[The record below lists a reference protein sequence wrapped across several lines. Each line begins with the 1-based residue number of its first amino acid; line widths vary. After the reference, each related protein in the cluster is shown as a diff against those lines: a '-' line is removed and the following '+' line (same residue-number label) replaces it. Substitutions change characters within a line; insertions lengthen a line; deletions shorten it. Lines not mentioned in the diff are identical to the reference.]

1 MIPAQPLPNEAERI
15 KELLRY
21 DILDTPEE
29 QDFNDLVDLAA
40 QVCGA
45 EISLISLVDDHRQ
58 WFKACHGIDGTET
71 PKDQAFCAHAIHGDD
86 IMEVQNAT
94 HDERFFDNP
103 FVTHGPEIRF
113 YAGQPLF
120 SASGYKF
127 GTLCVIDRYP
137 RQLTP
142 VQRQALK
149 ILARQVERQLELRL
163 KQRQMEAS
171 LALIEEQKRILE
183 TLNTLKNQT
192 LAVLSHDLR
201 SPLASLESI
210 LELFQNGLS
219 ADEVNTLMQQIHPE
233 LEQGVVH
240 LNHVLQWADDQ
251 MRGTDVEL
259 HPCRIEEVAMASLS
273 WVRQQAQRKG
283 VDLVCELHTPQP
295 VLGDAELLEIVLRN
309 LLSNAI
315 KFSRQGDRI
324 TIFATEQGA
333 QMQIG
338 IRDEGIGMTAAEL
351 EKISCVSTRFSK
363 QGTAQEKG
371 MGLGLL
377 LCQSYL
383 HHMNSQLSIVSEFQK
398 GSEFSFTLDC
408 IQGHADDQ
416 DTPRQ
421 DWSDCHCSAIFH
433 TDPSRF

>member
-1 MIPAQPLPNEAERI
+1 
-15 KELLRY
+15 
-21 DILDTPEE
+21 
-29 QDFNDLVDLAA
+29 
-40 QVCGA
+40 
-45 EISLISLVDDHRQ
+45 
-58 WFKACHGIDGTET
+58 
-71 PKDQAFCAHAIHGDD
+71 
-86 IMEVQNAT
+86 
-94 HDERFFDNP
+94 
-103 FVTHGPEIRF
+103 
-113 YAGQPLF
+113 
-120 SASGYKF
+120 
-127 GTLCVIDRYP
+127 
-137 RQLTP
+137 
-142 VQRQALK
+142 
-149 ILARQVERQLELRL
+149 
-163 KQRQMEAS
+163 
-171 LALIEEQKRILE
+171 
-183 TLNTLKNQT
+183 
-192 LAVLSHDLR
+192 
-201 SPLASLESI
+201 
-210 LELFQNGLS
+210 
-219 ADEVNTLMQQIHPE
+219 
-233 LEQGVVH
+233 
-240 LNHVLQWADDQ
+240 
-251 MRGTDVEL
+251 
-259 HPCRIEEVAMASLS
+259 
-273 WVRQQAQRKG
+273 
-283 VDLVCELHTPQP
+283 
-295 VLGDAELLEIVLRN
+295 LEIVLRN